1 MQKSQLAQ
9 EKSRHNKQQKTI
21 LNQIPLSMMRF
32 AERNLQSPRHCEGNT
47 ENNESGYE
55 ALCFIYLGGAV
66 VGAAASFTAVA
77 GGCLLGD
84 GCLANSEEAT
94 AVKEASS
101 SFLGGKEEEENESH
115 VFGLAS
121 ALASVALLLINCGSG
136 PLEAASCG
144 CGWKVPNN
152 PPGCSRVCS
161 CCCCQEE
168 EEEVG
173 SGGSRGFMLQ
183 GYIMLGE
190 GYCCAPSC
198 LGF

>member
-1 MQKSQLAQ
+1 M
-9 EKSRHNKQQKTI
+9 
-21 LNQIPLSMMRF
+21 
-32 AERNLQSPRHCEGNT
+32 
-47 ENNESGYE
+47 
-55 ALCFIYLGGAV
+55 
-66 VGAAASFTAVA
+66 VGAATSFTAVA
-77 GGCLLGD
+77 GGCLLVD

-101 SFLGGKEEEENESH
+101 SFLGGKEEEEENESH

-121 ALASVALLLINCGSG
+121 ALALDALLLISCGSG

-173 SGGSRGFMLQ
+173 SGGSRGFILP
-183 GYIMLGE
+183 GYIILVE

-198 LGF
+198 LGFSDTISVPL